1 MTVGDLELSSV
12 DVWAVRY
19 RRNGVTPTPESRS
32 LSKIH
37 ATEDMPPAA
46 RGPRFTNQGAVSER
60 GLVGAADMIKDFV
73 DDFDGEGDGNRVSAI
88 LQREGDMRAYGKCQ
102 SGRNLTTGTPSVS
115 IRVGDGERAN

>member
-19 RRNGVTPTPESRS
+19 RRNCVTPTPESRS

-60 GLVGAADMIKDFV
+60 RLVGAADMIKDFV
-73 DDFDGEGDGNRVSAI
+73 DDFDGEGNGNRVSAI
-88 LQREGDMRAYGKCQ
+88 LPRDEGIRTCGKCR
-102 SGRNLTTGTPSVS
+102 SGRNLTTGAPSMS
-115 IRVGDGERAN
+115 IRVGDGERAE